1 MCVTCNVALHTTPLT
16 SQFRDLVCAFHLHA
30 PGSCSTPAGGINE
43 KISLFSLLKKNSP
56 MIWVLNG
63 DGR

>member
-1 MCVTCNVALHTTPLT
+1 MCNVALHTTPLT

-43 KISLFSLLKKNSP
+43 KISLLKINSP
-56 MIWVLNG
+56 LYGYGHWVLNG